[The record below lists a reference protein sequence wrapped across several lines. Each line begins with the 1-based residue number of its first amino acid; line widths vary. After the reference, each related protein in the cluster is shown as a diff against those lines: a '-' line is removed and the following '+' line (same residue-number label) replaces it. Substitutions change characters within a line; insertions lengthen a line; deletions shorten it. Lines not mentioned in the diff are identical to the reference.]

1 MLCGSFC
8 AMNSKFPDDLLSAFH
23 DGEVT
28 PSEETVVQIRAKA
41 SPEARQELQD
51 YQRMSQLLRELPRQK
66 APPEFA
72 SAVLQKAERESL
84 IPSEAASAGATIGS
98 RSTRFSRRQLWT
110 FGAVGITAVAAGII
124 ALVNLPSVQ
133 HQPLAQKP
141 GIAVAQR
148 DEPATSTA
156 MARSLPRTA
165 EAVGGRESTLDAKV
179 ADRVTNGP
187 QSWGFAKSSAPSPAA
202 TLGAPSAASKQ
213 VAAPAPVATT
223 REAGAAKISDLDASR
238 LTFPADLK
246 TAKVGEAVDAL
257 EKDGD
262 RVAVVRLTVVNQA
275 EGLAGIQKLLVAND
289 RRAVDSAA
297 EKDKLSALYSLPKQG
312 VAVDSASKARGRGDL
327 VCVYVE
333 GTRDD
338 LVAVLHEVQ
347 NESFFQQMEVT
358 SISAAQLERL
368 SRRAVSPQNG
378 KSEPVSLRQQV
389 VTLPVAALS
398 EIHSEKESAQ
408 HDEYKLMYEYA
419 NPALGKKSAPLAG
432 ETPPRSLAQP
442 KAQASQAAPI
452 EAPRRAGTMLREE
465 EKVAGGGRSAKT
477 KTHVPPRDA
486 TKVADAGR
494 HSVQVFFVID
504 DQSAPSSARTPVI
517 AHRPTVTPKPAAAKP
532 AP

>member
-1 MLCGSFC
+1 
-8 AMNSKFPDDLLSAFH
+8 MNSKFPDDLLSAFH

-28 PSEETVVQIRAKA
+28 PSEETVVQIRSKA
-41 SPEARQELQD
+41 SSEARQELQD
-51 YQRMSQLLRELPRQK
+51 YERMSQLLRELPRQT

-84 IPSEAASAGATIGS
+84 IPSEAGLAGTTVGS
-98 RSTRFSRRQLWT
+98 RSIRLSRRQLWT
-110 FGAVGITAVAAGII
+110 FGAVGVATVAAGII
-124 ALVNLPSVQ
+124 ALVNLPGVH
-133 HQPLAQKP
+133 HQRPAAKP
-141 GIAVAQR
+141 VIAVAQR

-165 EAVGGRESTLDAKV
+165 EAIVDNKSMLGAKG
-179 ADRVTNGP
+179 APGATNGP
-187 QSWGFAKSSAPSPAA
+187 HVWGFAKSSAPSPAA
-202 TLGAPSAASKQ
+202 ALGASSAPARQ
-213 VAAPAPVATT
+213 VAAPVATA
-223 REAGAAKISDLDASR
+223 REAGAAKVSNLDASH

-289 RRAVDSAA
+289 RRAVNNAA

-312 VAVDSASKARGRGDL
+312 VAVDSSSKAQGRGDL

-338 LVAVLHEVQ
+338 LVAVLHDVQ

-358 SISAAQLERL
+358 SITAAQLERL

-398 EIHSEKESAQ
+398 EIHSDKESAQ
-408 HDEYKLMYEYA
+408 PDEYKLMYEYA
-419 NPALGKKSAPLAG
+419 NPALGKKSAPVAG
-432 ETPPRSLAQP
+432 RTLPRSLAQPQP
-442 KAQASQAAPI
+442 KAQASQAGPV
-452 EAPRRAGTMLREE
+452 EAPRRAASILREE
-465 EKVAGGGRSAKT
+465 EKVAGGGRSAKR
-477 KTHVPPRDA
+477 KERVPPREA
-486 TKVADAGR
+486 AKVADAGKR
-494 HSVQVFFVID
+494 SVQVFFVID

-517 AHRPTVTPKPAAAKP
+517 AHRPTAAPKPAAAKP